1 MADRFGMRLGS
12 GGRACDSSVGPI
24 NYERMRRERLAK
36 AQASLRKNGIAAV
49 LLFRGENI
57 RYVMSTVYTEFLDR
71 LRYCVA
77 FAEHD
82 PLLFEAS
89 GKYALGDAPWVKP
102 EQVKL
107 SLQWACQSP
116 GREASWETAKEF
128 AAGIKAELEK
138 KGLAGEPLGVDD
150 IDEIGRQAL
159 LDAGLK
165 LVNAMPVMLEARA
178 VKTPDEINCIHMLT
192 NICDAAHYAMYE
204 ALKPGVRER
213 DIRAVGF
220 NSLMRNGAEMVWDV
234 LVAAGGF
241 IGGMSMNTD
250 RIIQPGDVVTI
261 DIVRATYMGY
271 TSCYYR
277 NYKVGTKPT
286 AKEKD
291 LHKRSYERMYRV
303 IDAIRPGVSTAEVAE
318 HWATAKEKGLP
329 SERMM
334 WCDDLAHGLGLW
346 LYEYPVIN
354 RLWSTKYPM
363 VIEEGMT
370 MAVEAMEFDLSV
382 GRTKLEEMLAVTK
395 NGVEIF
401 SRMPVEEMMIA
412 NPITLA

>member
-1 MADRFGMRLGS
+1 MADRYGIRLGS

-24 NYERMRRERLAK
+24 NYERMRKERLEK
-36 AQASLRKNGIAAV
+36 AQAALKRNGIAAA
-49 LLFRGENI
+49 LLFRSENI
-57 RYVMSTVYTEFLDR
+57 RYVMSTIYTDFLDR
-71 LRYCVA
+71 LRYSVL
-77 FAEHD
+77 FAEHE
-82 PLLFEAS
+82 PLLFEAP

-116 GREASWETAKEF
+116 GKEASKESAKQF
-128 AAGIKAELEK
+128 AASIKSELEK
-138 KGLAGEPLGVDD
+138 KGLAREPLGVDD
-150 IDEIGRQAL
+150 IDEVGRQAL
-159 LDAGLK
+159 LDVGLK
-165 LVNAMPVMLEARA
+165 LINAMPVMLEARA
-178 VKTPDEINCIHMLT
+178 VKTRDEINCIHMVT
-192 NICDAAHYAMYE
+192 NLCDAAHYAMYE

-213 DIRAVGF
+213 DIRAIGF
-220 NSLMRNGAEMVWDV
+220 DSLLRNGAEMVWDV
-234 LVAAGGF
+234 LVSAGGF
-241 IGGMSMNTD
+241 VGGMSMNTE

-277 NYKVGTKPT
+277 NYKVGTRPT
-286 AKEKD
+286 AREKD
-291 LHKRSYERMYRV
+291 LHKRSYDRMYKV
-303 IDAIRPGVSTAEVAE
+303 IDAIRPGITTAEVAE
-318 HWATAKEKGLP
+318 NWATAEEKGLP
-329 SERMM
+329 DDRLM

-346 LYEYPVIN
+346 LYEYPICN
-354 RLWSTKYPM
+354 RLWSPKHPM

-370 MAVEAMEFDLSV
+370 MAVEAMEFDPLV